1 MIGVIATLKIKKVSG
16 KDFEE
21 VARKLVEK
29 VNTNEEGVLYYDLY
43 KDDETTYIFLEKY
56 KDQDAQTIHGKT
68 DYFKALGAEMGAF
81 MTAMPDIKMLKLI

>member
-1 MIGVIATLKIKKVSG
+1 MIGVIATLKIKEGFG

-21 VARKLVEK
+21 VASKLVEK
-29 VNTNEEGVLYYDLY
+29 VNANEEGVLYYDLY

-56 KDQDAQTIHGKT
+56 KDQEAQTFHGQT

-81 MTAMPDIKMLKLI
+81 MTAMPEIKMLKII

>member
-1 MIGVIATLKIKKVSG
+1 MIGVIATLKIKEGSG

-56 KDQDAQTIHGKT
+56 KDQEAQTIHGQT